1 MLDFNRLEQYRENN
15 CIEAKKALGGLP
27 KSIWET
33 YSAFANTLGGVIL
46 LGVIETADKT
56 FDSVNLPNPDSLI
69 REFWRIINN
78 PLKVSVN
85 ILAGKD
91 VYVEEVDGD
100 RIIVIKVPRA
110 DRADKPVYVDND
122 IRNTYRRSGEG
133 DYRCTYEES
142 QAMVCDAAIQSQD
155 MRLIRG
161 MGLNA
166 LNSESIRSFRQRM
179 KLYRPGHMWE
189 RLDDE
194 AFLQK
199 IGAVGESGGS
209 LRLTSA
215 GLLMFGNRQDILCAY
230 PNYAL
235 TYREQLDTEGHW
247 TDTAWNGNIYEFYY
261 WVYNKLQ
268 QDVKTPVSQALRE
281 VLANCLVNADYHGCG
296 GIVVSKGHQ
305 EITLSNPGSFRVSL
319 DTAKNGGVS
328 DPRNAAMARMFH
340 LIDVDEYT
348 GGIPNLYRVWK
359 TEGWPEPVFTESC
372 SPARVSLTLYMTSHG
387 SNGENTIGGKQ
398 VPLGILSQRQLLI
411 DHLTDHPTSDLFT
424 LSKALGVSLSR
435 KENCLD
441 NAVIENFFE
450 LLKSELLYLQEF
462 RSMEH
467 FKLELIEYLDYYNN
481 RRIKAKLKGLPPTI
495 HRQQALSAV

>member
-15 CIEAKKALGGLP
+15 RIEAKKALGGLP

-133 DYRCTYEES
+133 DYRCTYEEY
-142 QAMVCDAAIQSQD
+142 QAMVRDAAIQSPD
-155 MRLIRG
+155 MRLVRG
-161 MGLNA
+161 MGLEA
-166 LNSESIRSFRQRM
+166 LNSGSIRSFRQRM

-199 IGAVGESGGS
+199 IGAAGIDAGGS
-209 LRLTSA
+209 LHPTSA
-215 GLLMFGNRQDILCAY
+215 GLLMFGNRQDILRAY

-235 TYREQLDTEGHW
+235 TYREQLDAEDLW
-247 TDTAWNGNIYEFYY
+247 TNIAWSGNVYEFYY
-261 WVYNKLQ
+261 WACNKLQ
-268 QDVKTPVSQALRE
+268 QDVKTPVHQALRE

-296 GIVVSKGHQ
+296 GIVVSKDHQ

-340 LIDVDEYT
+340 LIDVGEYT
-348 GGIPNLYRVWK
+348 GGGIPNLYRVWK

-372 SPARVSLTLYMTSHG
+372 SPARVSLTLYMTSH
-387 SNGENTIGGKQ
+387 SSGENPIDGRR
-398 VPLGILSQRQLLI
+398 VPLGALSQRQLLI
-411 DHLTDHPTSDLFT
+411 EYLTDHPVSDLFA

-435 KENCLD
+435 TES
-441 NAVIENFFE
+441 
-450 LLKSELLYLQEF
+450 LLQQLADEGIVTVETDQGNRLY
-462 RSMEH
+462 
-467 FKLELIEYLDYYNN
+467 
-481 RRIKAKLKGLPPTI
+481 KLK
-495 HRQQALSAV
+495 A